1 MAGGAV
7 TIEELI
13 LGLQGKL
20 GSTPEAFHRAAEH
33 LLRIAG
39 ALLSPLALHWQSP
52 EEQALFI
59 ALSNVKNVSLMFKS
73 PSMREYYQSGCFAA
87 LFACVCISL
96 SGSICLV
103 AQLSGP
109 CLQAPMCG
117 QLPVLEAI
125 WRSCGSVRCSL
136 IWRQCLLRLRRLSL

>member
-13 LGLQGKL
+13 LGLQGSL

-39 ALLSPLALHWQSP
+39 RLLPPLALHCQRLK
-52 EEQALFI
+52 EQPLFI
-59 ALSNVKNVSLMFKS
+59 AYTDYVSDIQVSLNAQLVSEWLLCCFVCL
-73 PSMREYYQSGCFAA
+73 SMSASQSA
-87 LFACVCISL
+87 
-96 SGSICLV
+96 CLV

-136 IWRQCLLRLRRLSL
+136 IWRQCSSRSGRLSL